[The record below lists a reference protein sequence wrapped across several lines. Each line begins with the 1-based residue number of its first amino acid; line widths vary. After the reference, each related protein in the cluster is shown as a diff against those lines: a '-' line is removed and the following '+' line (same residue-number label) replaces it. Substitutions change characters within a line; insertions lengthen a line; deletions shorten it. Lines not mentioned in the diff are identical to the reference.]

1 MTDDYKEQLLNYV
14 TGKINPTQSEEKP
27 VFINQP
33 TAENDYYNL
42 VRNVLDG
49 FSILGTLQFSNNNNI
64 IVYGNYN
71 DNGTDRG
78 AILIFSQS
86 FYLIQM
92 ITTYDTGTK
101 FNKFEFLKV
110 DEDNL
115 VYGVDNQKTSN
126 ANRYRFIM
134 LNNISSKNNEGNYEV
149 KLRKS
154 YYFPS
159 SYNTVTFGLY
169 SEENVEER
177 LQKKPNE
184 SSYLFV
190 GRKNTNLFIIKLD
203 INVGS
208 ENEWNSYTETQNSF
222 GALVSCYLNWTNENL
237 TLKIGGR
244 DTTNGNN
251 YYTEMLFNGSTITRT
266 LKINSNHVISVAILN
281 SQDTYI
287 ATTNY
292 NEDNVVGSIYKVDYT
307 NNTLLNIYN
316 EEKYAYYLNPSILF
330 KIVNGILFIATL
342 WYNETLQLD
351 GYVGLLANEQ
361 VYLTSIGTT
370 SSSYIENSFF
380 VINNFNLYNLIF
392 LKRNTATIKA
402 IDYNLSNYNGESYID
417 YNSILPKKVQIY
429 NNRPNIV
436 STDFNNIY
444 ELIFAR
450 NLYNKTQSDNRTIS
464 TVEIPNTMLNNIN
477 LNKNKLIGVT
487 NLDLVVDNNTITKN
501 IYETLYLNYINIIN
515 VLDEDTNTPY
525 INSAIKVNNSINIG
539 TQTSYENSACTKYR
553 INYTDTT
560 TQINN
565 LEWLP
570 INKYNK
576 TTQITFYADKNITSV
591 DLISEDETTVYLSIP
606 VEVEIGKT
614 YTIKQK
620 VRTGDKL
627 TPVQLQYNN
636 ENVNY
641 NNEPVMVYV
650 EEE

>member
-1 MTDDYKEQLLNYV
+1 MTDDYKKNVLDYIL
-14 TGKINPTQSEEKP
+14 GKINPTQSEEKP
-27 VFINQP
+27 IFINQP
-33 TAENDYYNL
+33 TAENDYYSL
-42 VRNVLDG
+42 VRNVLDD

-64 IVYGNYN
+64 IVYGNYD

-154 YYFPS
+154 YYFPNP
-159 SYNTVTFGLY
+159 YNTVIFGLY

-222 GALVSCYLNWTNENL
+222 GTLVSCYLNWTNENL
-237 TLKIGGR
+237 ILKIGGR

-251 YYTEMLFNGSTITRT
+251 NYTEMLFDGSTITRT
-266 LKINSNHVISVAILN
+266 LRINSNYVISVAMLN
-281 SQDTYI
+281 SQDTYV

-316 EEKYAYYLNPSILF
+316 EEKYAYYLNPSIFF
-330 KIVNGILFIATL
+330 KNVNGILFIATL

-402 IDYNLSNYNGESYID
+402 IDYNLSNYNGEFYID
-417 YNSILPKKVQIY
+417 YNSIIPKKVQIY
-429 NNRPNIV
+429 NNRPDIV
-436 STDFNNIY
+436 STNFNKIY
-444 ELIFAR
+444 ELVFAR

-487 NLDLVVDNNTITKN
+487 NLDLVDDNNTITKN

-606 VEVEIGKT
+606 VKVEIGKT

-641 NNEPVMVYV
+641 NNEPVMVYI

>member
-1 MTDDYKEQLLNYV
+1 MTDDYKKNILDYIL
-14 TGKINPTQSEEKP
+14 GKINPTQSEEKP
-27 VFINQP
+27 IFINQP
-33 TAENDYYNL
+33 TAENDYYSL
-42 VRNVLDG
+42 VRNVLDD
-49 FSILGTLQFSNNNNI
+49 FSILGTLRFSNNNNI
-64 IVYGNYN
+64 IVYGNYD

-154 YYFPS
+154 YYFPNP
-159 SYNTVTFGLY
+159 YNTVIFGLY

-222 GALVSCYLNWTNENL
+222 GTLVSCYLNWTNENL

-251 YYTEMLFNGSTITRT
+251 NYTEMLFDGSTITRT
-266 LKINSNHVISVAILN
+266 LRINSNYVISVAMLN
-281 SQDTYI
+281 SQDTYV

-316 EEKYAYYLNPSILF
+316 EEKYAYYLNPSIFF
-330 KIVNGILFIATL
+330 KNVNGILFIAAL

-402 IDYNLSNYNGESYID
+402 IDYNLSNYNGEFYID
-417 YNSILPKKVQIY
+417 YNSIIPKKVQIY
-429 NNRPNIV
+429 NNRPDIV
-436 STDFNNIY
+436 STNFNKIY
-444 ELIFAR
+444 ELVFAR

-477 LNKNKLIGVT
+477 LDKNKLIGVT
-487 NLDLVVDNNTITKN
+487 NLDLVDDNNTITKN
-501 IYETLYLNYINIIN
+501 IYETLYLNYINTIN
-515 VLDEDTNTPY
+515 VLDEDTNTNY
-525 INSAIKVNNSINIG
+525 QNVSTFVNNNINTG
-539 TQTSYENSACTKYR
+539 TQENSESSKISKLR
-553 INYTDTT
+553 INKESGPVIQNLDWQDIDDTHKQT
-560 TQINN
+560 RFSLYID
-565 LEWLP
+565 E
-570 INKYNK
+570 IV
-576 TTQITFYADKNITSV
+576 TSI
-591 DLISEDETTVYLSIP
+591 DFISNDETTIYCTKDTSEL
-606 VEVEIGKT
+606 EVNKI
-614 YTIKQK
+614 YTFTQK
-620 VRTGDKL
+620 LRI
-627 TPVQLQYNN
+627 
-636 ENVNY
+636 E
-641 NNEPVMVYV
+641 
-650 EEE
+650 